1 MKRSEE
7 MLKHEGCDHEGKREE
22 GEKEEEEEGQKKEG
36 GETATH
42 PNVGCDSPKVE
53 AHPPQIEEE
62 SSPSSNSFD
71 VSSDTE
77 RTSTPTEVTD
87 EQSDSSSVNLQ
98 SQSTL
103 EQSGDISVNQKQTP
117 AQPEHPLVAEEQSQ
131 FTTGP
136 PVHPSDNSQEQLEKT
151 AADQEQSESC
161 VQTNQKI
168 SNTTFAQEHLDCS
181 PTDRQPEDSTL
192 VNQEQSESV
201 PVDQEKLEGV
211 LVNQEQSESVPV
223 DQEQSESVPDN
234 QEQSESVLL
243 NHEQSKINQEQSEIG
258 REHCES
264 VPANQDNQEQSEST
278 ITAPTDQEQLESN
291 EQQDSIPASGKNASV
306 SLPPAEQNTD
316 HFLSFPKAVQSAVA
330 SDMPTLLILS
340 NGTSKS
346 EQESLVLQALAG
358 SGDLCLVD
366 GLQIFSEEK
375 EVGPEIPVAEGEELV
390 ESSAQG
396 VDFGLEDEGEGV
408 CV

>member
-1 MKRSEE
+1 M
-7 MLKHEGCDHEGKREE
+7 
-22 GEKEEEEEGQKKEG
+22 
-36 GETATH
+36 A
-42 PNVGCDSPKVE
+42 
-53 AHPPQIEEE
+53 
-62 SSPSSNSFD
+62 
-71 VSSDTE
+71 
-77 RTSTPTEVTD
+77 D
-87 EQSDSSSVNLQ
+87 EQSDSSSVNQQ

-117 AQPEHPLVAEEQSQ
+117 AQPERPLVAEEQSQ

-151 AADQEQSESC
+151 AADQEHSESC
-161 VQTNQKI
+161 VHTDQKI
-168 SNTTFAQEHLDCS
+168 SNTTFAEEHLDCS

-192 VNQEQSESV
+192 V
-201 PVDQEKLEGV
+201 K
-211 LVNQEQSESVPV
+211 QEQSESVPV
-223 DQEQSESVPDN
+223 DQEQSESVPVNQEQSESVPVNQEQSESVPVNQERSESVPVNQEQSESVPVN

-243 NHEQSKINQEQSEIG
+243 KHEQSKINQEQSEINQ
-258 REHCES
+258 EHCES
-264 VPANQDNQEQSEST
+264 VPVNQDNQEQSEST
-278 ITAPTDQEQLESN
+278 TSAPTDREQLESN

-306 SLPPAEQNTD
+306 SLPSAEQNTD

-408 CV
+408 CVCVCVCE

>member
-1 MKRSEE
+1 M
-7 MLKHEGCDHEGKREE
+7 
-22 GEKEEEEEGQKKEG
+22 
-36 GETATH
+36 A
-42 PNVGCDSPKVE
+42 
-53 AHPPQIEEE
+53 
-62 SSPSSNSFD
+62 
-71 VSSDTE
+71 
-77 RTSTPTEVTD
+77 D
-87 EQSDSSSVNLQ
+87 EQSDSSSVNQQ

-117 AQPEHPLVAEEQSQ
+117 AQPERPLVAEEQSQ

-151 AADQEQSESC
+151 AADQEHSESC
-161 VQTNQKI
+161 VHTDQKI
-168 SNTTFAQEHLDCS
+168 SNTTFAEEHLDCS

-192 VNQEQSESV
+192 V
-201 PVDQEKLEGV
+201 K
-211 LVNQEQSESVPV
+211 QEQSESVPV
-223 DQEQSESVPDN
+223 DQEQSESVPVDQEQSESVPVDQEQSESVPVNQEQSESVPVNQEQSESVPVNQEQSESVPVNQERSESVPVNQEQSESVPVN

-243 NHEQSKINQEQSEIG
+243 KHEQSKINQEQSEINQ
-258 REHCES
+258 EHCES
-264 VPANQDNQEQSEST
+264 VPVNQDNQEQSEST
-278 ITAPTDQEQLESN
+278 TSAPTDREQLESN

-306 SLPPAEQNTD
+306 SLPSAEQNTD

-408 CV
+408 CVCVCVCE